1 MPKKFHFVS
10 TICIAVVCV
19 IAMALYFVFPIWRVS
34 VGFTFNGAMIKGMLG
49 SEFEDYDIDSSM
61 PEGGIP
67 ATMTIDI
74 SVPMLAVATFGGG
87 DTMIDSVI
95 DENIDG
101 IAETLTSALGDVTKT
116 IVKAVAVDT
125 IKTEITNQIKEYLKS
140 SEGDDVDDDEVSQIM
155 SDIGLDEEFVNSKAE
170 TIVDAIYQPDAT
182 VDSVTD
188 EVISIVQ
195 ESFDELIAS
204 GNERVAGMEFDAE
217 TEASVR
223 EQVQEALK
231 QFANED
237 GTIDIDAKAIEM
249 LFDSFGISSEAS
261 VSEADNPVSFSST
274 LDGESTD
281 TETVTETASDDQIR
295 EQLSE
300 YMHSIITEDAYIY
313 IYIGVIA
320 LFVLFLISFA
330 CWMYIFIK
338 SLVKLIRGE
347 YDPPV
352 KIKAAIF
359 GWLPGF
365 LLMLVPSI
373 AFLVI
378 KNIGILEE
386 AQLTSLTLSFFSSGL
401 CAAICAGALLIFFIV
416 RHILKNTKYKSE
428 PEPEDN
434 PQEPAENTIEIN

>member
-10 TICIAVVCV
+10 TICIMVVCV

-34 VGFTFNGAMIKGMLG
+34 VGYTFNGAMIKSMLG
-49 SEFEDYDIDSSM
+49 SDFADYDIDSSM

-67 ATMTIDI
+67 ATISIDI

-87 DTMIDSVI
+87 EKMIDSVI

-116 IVKAVAVDT
+116 VVKAVATDT

-188 EVISIVQ
+188 EVIAIVQ

-237 GTIDIDAKAIEM
+237 GTIDMDAKAIEM
-249 LFDSFGISSEAS
+249 LLEAFGGLTTDSSSEVKA
-261 VSEADNPVSFSST
+261 VSFSST
-274 LDGESTD
+274 LDGEST
-281 TETVTETASDDQIR
+281 ETVTETETASDDQIR

-378 KNIGILEE
+378 KSIGILEE
-386 AQLTSLTLSFFSSGL
+386 AQLTSLTLGFFSSGL